1 MKRVLL
7 IVFLL
12 SNLESMCEEDFQKIN
27 YFEKIDFEMR
37 LHSFNPPLIYDRI
50 KNKFHPDQQFKPN
63 YLTVITEEISCL
75 LSDDYE
81 SWLSCFTTNYR
92 QRVFDKINQTPDDFF
107 LNKQK
112 TSDEVLEKIRYSSI
126 VWCIEYKF
134 RGIEYAQVVNL
145 LGSTPLDSLPANSS
159 QLPLS
164 AKFLKKINGSWKYH
178 SENPKPLEIMNNFKR
193 IKNIRYIVN
202 AGYCYHSIAEAGLV
216 AFDPPEL
223 LKVDSVRD
231 RYVGE
236 MLFHYPAA
244 DEQAGELHAANVSGI
259 ASQEG
264 RSLEPEPSA
273 EVMVEPVMERLRAV
287 PIWVWG
293 LGSYA
298 LMMTVLWLRKKR

>member
-1 MKRVLL
+1 M
-7 IVFLL
+7 
-12 SNLESMCEEDFQKIN
+12 E
-27 YFEKIDFEMR
+27 
-37 LHSFNPPLIYDRI
+37 
-50 KNKFHPDQQFKPN
+50 
-63 YLTVITEEISCL
+63 
-75 LSDDYE
+75 
-81 SWLSCFTTNYR
+81 
-92 QRVFDKINQTPDDFF
+92 
-107 LNKQK
+107 
-112 TSDEVLEKIRYSSI
+112 
-126 VWCIEYKF
+126 
-134 RGIEYAQVVNL
+134 
-145 LGSTPLDSLPANSS
+145 
-159 QLPLS
+159 
-164 AKFLKKINGSWKYH
+164 
-178 SENPKPLEIMNNFKR
+178 
-193 IKNIRYIVN
+193 
-202 AGYCYHSIAEAGLV
+202 